1 MKKTIIALMALT
13 GAAVAATTPEWSFVD
28 NGNGT
33 ATYSVTLNGNYTIAL
48 GEAAIENGEAFTL
61 IVETT
66 ASGWANQYGSG
77 LVSTNDP
84 YNYNTTAEKADD
96 NFRMYFGSDNNSER
110 VVVGINRWSYGSS
123 ESKLTGVDASNVPAL
138 KTGSNAETV
147 SPLTLGMVL
156 TYNGSNLLTVT
167 NTADSDIKFSISESN
182 IVGSFNFAT
191 LTNTGAASIPNAQ
204 TSISITKAYTAP
216 IAPAVPEPATATLSL
231 LALAGLVMRRR
242 RK

>member
-110 VVVGINRWSYGSS
+110 VVVGSWY
-123 ESKLTGVDASNVPAL
+123 
-138 KTGSNAETV
+138 
-147 SPLTLGMVL
+147 
-156 TYNGSNLLTVT
+156 
-167 NTADSDIKFSISESN
+167 
-182 IVGSFNFAT
+182 
-191 LTNTGAASIPNAQ
+191 
-204 TSISITKAYTAP
+204 
-216 IAPAVPEPATATLSL
+216 
-231 LALAGLVMRRR
+231 
-242 RK
+242 